1 MQTKNGGE
9 GVNFLKDTYIDKKT
23 GRVKDR
29 NWKGRKKASLL
40 MSESYKRIGDISKGV
55 RMGQCSSY
63 MAYKKYSEHDRKL
76 KDANFCR
83 CRLCPM
89 CMWRRSRKVY
99 QQVAKIMD
107 YLEEHKEY
115 KYIFLTVTFRNMV
128 GEDLPKAIDAFME
141 SFKRMT
147 NSKEFKKAAKGF
159 FRALEVRKKY
169 DREDYHPHIH
179 VIIAVDKRYFEKK
192 DKQSGYMNHDE
203 WMSLWRRCAKLDYD
217 PWVDIRK
224 VKEKV
229 EKIKNENGE
238 IEKVKSVKGAVA
250 EVSKYCTK
258 STDIIIDVDEVYFH
272 GSSESDKGKY
282 YKNRRNGRELYESFK
297 KEFEDYADKI
307 LPVMD
312 MALKGRR
319 LVSFGGIFKE
329 VHKLLNLDNP
339 EDGDLIHESDEI
351 PREDLDYIV
360 ETYVWSYGYKN
371 YIQIHPETES
381 EEMHSE
387 GLCN

>member
-1 MQTKNGGE
+1 MQIKNGGE

-23 GRVKDR
+23 GRTKDR

-40 MSESYKRIGDISKGV
+40 MSESYKRIGETSKGV
-55 RMGQCSSY
+55 RVGQCGNY
-63 MAYKKYSEHDRKL
+63 LEFKVYSEFERKL
-76 KDANFCR
+76 KNANFCR

-107 YLEEHKEY
+107 YLEEQKEY

-128 GEDLPKAIDAFME
+128 GDDLPKAIDAFME

-169 DREDYHPHIH
+169 DREDFHPHIH

-203 WMSLWRRCAKLDYD
+203 WMNLWRRCANLDYD

-229 EKIKNENGE
+229 QKIKNKNGEVEKIKS
-238 IEKVKSVKGAVA
+238 IKGAVA

-258 STDIIIDVDEVYFH
+258 STDIIIDVDEVYFY
-272 GSSESDKGKY
+272 GTKESDKGKY
-282 YKNRRNGRELYESFK
+282 HKTKRGKPNELYEHFK
-297 KEFEDYADKI
+297 KEFEDYADEI
-307 LPVMD
+307 LPIMD
-312 MALKGRR
+312 KALKGRR
-319 LVSFGGIFKE
+319 LLSFGGIFKE
-329 VHKLLNLDNP
+329 IHKLLNLDNP
-339 EDGDLIHESDEI
+339 EDGDLIHENDDI
-351 PREDLDYIV
+351 PREDLAYIV
-360 ETYVWSYGYKN
+360 ETYVWAQGYQN
-371 YIQIHPETES
+371 FIQIHPEGG
-381 EEMHSE
+381 EENADE
-387 GLCN
+387 V